1 MGYSIIYCVLRIFL
15 LGHLS
20 HDCAHAF
27 LEATLTE
34 ATTNFEQIESL
45 ASVRPSVVCL
55 VALARLLI
63 ADGGVRHDDCNA
75 LSQQQ
80 QQPGMDGRGRWE
92 GGGEKQCSLEEG
104 GRRGTLGRRSSSLVA
119 RTWVGWAATAAPP
132 PAAAAAAAVK
142 RRDLMV
148 GPSSPPS
155 FLPSFL
161 PLPRS
166 VAINEL
172 TACCTRAAHNRR
184 WQTL

>member
-63 ADGGVRHDDCNA
+63 ADGGV
-75 LSQQQ
+75 
-80 QQPGMDGRGRWE
+80 
-92 GGGEKQCSLEEG
+92 
-104 GRRGTLGRRSSSLVA
+104 GT
-119 RTWVGWAATAAPP
+119 TT
-132 PAAAAAAAVK
+132 
-142 RRDLMV
+142 LM
-148 GPSSPPS
+148 
-155 FLPSFL
+155 
-161 PLPRS
+161 
-166 VAINEL
+166 
-172 TACCTRAAHNRR
+172 H
-184 WQTL
+184 